1 MLQTTFIQ
9 LLAGYTGNKSLVNEL
24 WAEIEKN
31 YSGKKRYYH
40 NLQHLEHLLAQ
51 LQPLQQTIE
60 NWDTVL
66 FTLFYHDIIYLAHR
80 SDNEAK
86 SAALAQQRLQQ
97 AGVSESIIN
106 CCTAQILATKNHL
119 QATDPDTNYFT
130 DADLSI
136 LGQSWEVYETY
147 YKNVRKEYAI
157 YPDFL
162 YNPGR
167 KKVLQHF
174 LSIDRIFKTNHFY
187 RLLETPAR
195 ENLQREWTL
204 L

>member
-1 MLQTTFIQ
+1 MLQSTFIQ
-9 LLAGYTGNKSLVNEL
+9 LLAGYTSNTSLVKEL
-24 WAEIEKN
+24 WTEIDKN
-31 YSGKKRYYH
+31 YSGKKRHYH

-51 LQPLQQTIE
+51 LQPVQQTIE
-60 NWDTVL
+60 SWDTVL

-97 AGVSESIIN
+97 AGVSSNIIGN
-106 CCTAQILATKNHL
+106 CAAQILATKAHQ
-119 QATDPDTNYFT
+119 QATEADTNYFT

-136 LGQSWEVYETY
+136 LGQPWEVYETY
-147 YKNVRKEYAI
+147 YKNVRKEYAM

-174 LSIDRIFKTNHFY
+174 LFMDRIFKTNHFFH
-187 RLLETPAR
+187 LLEASAR
-195 ENLQREWTL
+195 ENLQREWAL

>member
-1 MLQTTFIQ
+1 MLQTLFIQ
-9 LLAGYTGNKSLVNEL
+9 LLSKYTSHTSLVNEL
-24 WAEIEKN
+24 WTEIEKN
-31 YSGKKRYYH
+31 YSGKKRHYH

-51 LQPLQQTIE
+51 LQPVQQTIE

-106 CCTAQILATKNHL
+106 SCTAQILATKAHQ

-136 LGQSWEVYETY
+136 LGQPWEVYETY
-147 YKNVRKEYAI
+147 YKNVRKEYTM

-174 LSIDRIFKTNHFY
+174 LSMDRIFKTNHFF

-195 ENLQREWTL
+195 ENLQREWAL

>member
-1 MLQTTFIQ
+1 LLRSTFIQ
-9 LLAGYTGNKSLVNEL
+9 LLAGYTSNTSLVNEL
-24 WAEIEKN
+24 WTEIEKN
-31 YSGKKRYYH
+31 YSGKKRHYH

-51 LQPLQQTIE
+51 LQPVQEAIKS
-60 NWDTVL
+60 WDTVL

-97 AGVSESIIN
+97 AGVNDNMISN
-106 CCTAQILATKNHL
+106 CTAQILATKAH
-119 QATDPDTNYFT
+119 QASTDPDTNYFT

-136 LGQSWEVYETY
+136 LGQPWEVSETY
-147 YKNVRKEYAI
+147 YKNVRKEYAM

-167 KKVLQHF
+167 KKVLHHF
-174 LSIDRIFKTNHFY
+174 LSMDRIFKTNHFFG
-187 RLLETPAR
+187 LLEAPAR
-195 ENLQREWTL
+195 ANLQREWTL